1 MAFYPLLI
9 HRLLLPVCCFRRGSV
24 VLVGVPRY
32 VLVTSSLM
40 SPMVP
45 AVLAYADCILV
56 QPIFPFQHVDRVMFK
71 WCSSVLHDLG
81 DRVLTAFFMHSIR
94 WCGES
99 SHEQLQ
105 PRCDVLACCI
115 TDVIQL
121 AVLATRNGSQRR

>member
-71 WCSSVLHDLG
+71 WCSSVLHGLG
-81 DRVLTAFFMHSIR
+81 DRVLTAFS
-94 WCGES
+94 CTASVGTES
-99 SHEQLQ
+99 HHMNSCSPGAMSL
-105 PRCDVLACCI
+105 P
-115 TDVIQL
+115 
-121 AVLATRNGSQRR
+121 AV